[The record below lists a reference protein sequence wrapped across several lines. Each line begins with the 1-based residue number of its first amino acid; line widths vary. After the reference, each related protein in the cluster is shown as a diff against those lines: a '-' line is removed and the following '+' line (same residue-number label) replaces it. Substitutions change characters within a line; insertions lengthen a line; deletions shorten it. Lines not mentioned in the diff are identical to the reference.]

1 MMLWEF
7 WKNDTDLFPSNIK
20 KNISNPS
27 LKDKPH
33 CVVFVFDGSM
43 DEIPN
48 GEEETKF
55 YKDIIQMARDR
66 KYFYPQVVLTCQD
79 KILKELLEEDSEGE
93 GEQRLSSLNHSVEN
107 ANAQIQTDDITVK
120 IKEESKENKALSQSI
135 RQRFN

>member
-7 WKNDTDLFPSNIK
+7 WKNDSDLFPSNIK
-20 KNISNPS
+20 KNVSNPS

-79 KILKELLEEDSEGE
+79 KILKELLEEMEE
-93 GEQRLSSLNHSVEN
+93 EEKEPRLSSLNNSV
-107 ANAQIQTDDITVK
+107 D
-120 IKEESKENKALSQSI
+120 
-135 RQRFN
+135 